1 LSADLVR
8 KSLDMVIPK
17 SMLNSQKGD
26 QWEEQIVKSFEEQ
39 NLKELSVEE
48 AQDQF
53 LMLLAS
59 YELMFASYFIVSRR
73 KHVSLRSGI
82 R

>member
-1 LSADLVR
+1 MR
-8 KSLDMVIPK
+8 
-17 SMLNSQKGD
+17 
-26 QWEEQIVKSFEEQ
+26 SFEEQ

-73 KHVSLRSGI
+73 KHTSIRAGI